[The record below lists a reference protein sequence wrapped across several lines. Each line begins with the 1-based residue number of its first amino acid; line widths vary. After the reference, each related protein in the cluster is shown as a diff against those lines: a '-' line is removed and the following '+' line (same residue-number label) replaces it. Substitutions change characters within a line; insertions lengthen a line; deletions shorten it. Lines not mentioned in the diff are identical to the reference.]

1 MNTDAAAVIPPRYHR
16 VETSV
21 RPARVACL
29 IFELDEWISP
39 ALRMIELFSRM
50 WGGSGNVLFA
60 YSEENPI
67 PEALWQALER
77 FDPDRLG
84 HYVPTR
90 RGQQMAAPEAFETW
104 LDNEANRWAS
114 GSDVTSYDGARKQ
127 LLDSNFL
134 ESPMTSWRPPRE
146 LVDEALTRLGPQDAD
161 DPFDQAWHAD
171 GVPGQEL
178 LDMTNIREIEGAKLF
193 CLHAHEIDPRID
205 LMLQS
210 RIGGVSP
217 SYEKT
222 LSDDLFV
229 DIRSFGARA
238 DNLEDVLDIAWAKD
252 PVDQL
257 RRTQAFRQAVGEG
270 GEAGPGWTADDLAN
284 SPFRLTERGLASYIV
299 GRPWRRDLP
308 YIVVSGDRAQDYAF
322 AMLLSRMYQN
332 AIWVPFDFATAT
344 GEIPERVR
352 VHLARH
358 LDGVSGYG
366 HGHAREVLLTS
377 LSVDLEDL
385 GKAWEPAW
393 ELGLSGSLGSRIE
406 TKASSEINL
415 RKPIRLYDP
424 DQLLRQ
430 RWEPFVNG
438 ELAGALDT
446 PPPSAITER
455 NSMNFTWH
463 VDVSID
469 DSRYPPR
476 AALNHLMAK
485 TGSTEHAAIRASS
498 DGASY
503 FSREPFFIPAGAT
516 VSQSTWRPRLRIPPA
531 VDLFEALLDR
541 TGMRSVV
548 SQAGRYSSG
557 AIELWGGLKP
567 LTGDLR
573 DPARLALLEG
583 FRKKSAS
590 GVDPG
595 VYISPLKRR
604 FLSIWDV
611 RRATGLSTLAAREL
625 LDDYVKR
632 SIVSRG
638 LCLKCARCNYASWYP
653 DADVTPRFV
662 CTRCRH
668 EQPLEQAAWL
678 KPVGEPLPFYQLD
691 EMALQAIENDAR
703 APLLALDQYAS
714 EMRGFL
720 FAPEMDVFQGNNR
733 IAEVDIWVIG
743 EAAIVLGEAKS
754 TNNLGGS
761 ETEEKRSIDRLMK
774 VAVAVT
780 AHEVCFATTEQAWS
794 PRTRRLVETATQGTP
809 IRPRFLTQLGD
820 SS

>member
-1 MNTDAAAVIPPRYHR
+1 MNSDVDVVVPPRYHR

-29 IFELDEWISP
+29 IFDLDEWVFP

-60 YSEENPI
+60 YGEEHPI
-67 PEALWQALER
+67 PESIWQALER

-104 LDNEANRWAS
+104 LDNQAKKWAS
-114 GSDVTSYDGARKQ
+114 ESDVTSYDEARKQ

-134 ESPMTSWRPPRE
+134 ESPRTTWRPPQE
-146 LVDEALTRLGPQDAD
+146 LIDEALTRLGPQDPE

-171 GVPGQEL
+171 GTPGHEI
-178 LDMTNIREIEGAKLF
+178 LDMTNVREIEGSRVFSLRAL
-193 CLHAHEIDPRID
+193 EIDPRID

-210 RIGGVSP
+210 RIGGLSP

-222 LSDDLFV
+222 LIDDLSV
-229 DIRSFGARA
+229 EIRTFNASK
-238 DNLEDVLDIAWAKD
+238 DNLEEVLDIAWAKD
-252 PVDQL
+252 PADQL
-257 RRTQAFRQAVGEG
+257 RRNQAFREAVGEEAG
-270 GEAGPGWTADDLAN
+270 AGPGWTADDLAN
-284 SPFRLTERGLASYIV
+284 SPFRLTERGLGHYVV

-308 YIVVSGDRAQDYAF
+308 YIVVSGDAAQDYAL

-332 AIWVPFDFATAT
+332 AIWVPLDFATAA
-344 GEIPERVR
+344 GELPERVR

-366 HGHAREVLLTS
+366 QGHAQEILLTS

-385 GKAWEPAW
+385 ANAWEPVWAH
-393 ELGLSGSLGSRIE
+393 GVSGSLAGRIK
-406 TKASSEINL
+406 TKESLEIKL

-430 RWEPFVNG
+430 RWEPFVEG

-463 VDVSID
+463 IDVSID

-485 TGSTEHAAIRASS
+485 TGPTDHAAIRASS

-516 VSQSTWRPRLRIPPA
+516 VSQSTWRPRLRIPP
-531 VDLFEALLDR
+531 VIHLFEALLER
-541 TGMRSVV
+541 KGMRSVV

-557 AIELWGGLKP
+557 AIELWGGLK
-567 LTGDLR
+567 LLAGDLR
-573 DPARLALLEG
+573 DAERLALLEA

-595 VYISPLKRR
+595 VYISTLKRR

-611 RRATGLSTLAAREL
+611 RRATDLSTVAAREL
-625 LDDYVKR
+625 LDDYVR
-632 SIVSRG
+632 RGIVSRG
-638 LCLKCARCNYASWYP
+638 LCLKCSRCNYASWYP
-653 DADVTPRFV
+653 DESVTPRFV
-662 CTRCRH
+662 CARCRH
-668 EQPLEQAAWL
+668 EQLLEQAAWL

-691 EMALQAIENDAR
+691 EMALQALEQDAR
-703 APLLALDQYAS
+703 VPVLALDQYAS

-720 FAPEMDVFQGNNR
+720 FAPEMDVFQADNR
-733 IAEVDIWVIG
+733 VAEVDIWVIG
-743 EAAIVLGEAKS
+743 EAAIVIGEAKS
-754 TNNLGGS
+754 TDNLGSS
-761 ETEEKRSIDRLMK
+761 EAEEKRAIDRLMN

-780 AHEVCFATTEQAWS
+780 AHEVCFATTERTWS
-794 PRTRRLVETATQGTP
+794 PRTRTLVETATQGTP
-809 IRPRFLTQLGD
+809 MRPRFLTQLGG